1 MRTSDHATSG
11 PGRGRAGGGGR
22 RRTLVVAAVAVL
34 SLLAVA
40 CGSGRSGGSGGDG
53 GNGGSSGTTEA
64 ATGETFGD
72 LASPCGPG
80 DASGATQLGVTDTSI
95 TIGFGDDAGY
105 QAAPGLSHE
114 LSDAM
119 RAMIKWCNEQG
130 GINGR
135 EIIGNYGDAKIFEVN
150 NVMTEACQKDF
161 MLVGQGWSADSGQ
174 EQVRLGCNLASVPT
188 FSVSALFANGR
199 LMIQP
204 VPNPI
209 DYTPV
214 EIAAAM
220 QKQYP
225 EQIKKSAVMFANYAS
240 TIDTKDKVLA
250 SYPKFGFTFLP
261 CPQQY
266 SIAGE
271 SDWKPFVQ
279 QLKDCGAETVYFTGS
294 PTPNFEN
301 VLDAAAQIDYK
312 PIWITDANFY
322 DTSFAK
328 WNTNGNADNVY
339 VREAFIPLEEA
350 DVNPATQQYLDIV
363 KGNGGDVNQLGMQAT
378 SAFLL
383 WATGAKACGSNL
395 TSTCVLDNL
404 SKVTDWTGGGLHAPT
419 NPASNKPPDC
429 GLVLKL
435 SGTSYTRYYP
445 EGAGTYDCDPSYVVQ
460 VTGAVVDQANLD
472 ANRVSQ
478 PG

>member
-1 MRTSDHATSG
+1 VPDGDKIEPAHVHRTRRSRRPARVGATVI
-11 PGRGRAGGGGR
+11 A
-22 RRTLVVAAVAVL
+22 LLAVL
-34 SLLAVA
+34 SLVATA
-40 CGSGRSGGSGGDG
+40 CGSGRSSSSNTGD
-53 GNGGSSGTTEA
+53 SSSATTTA
-64 ATGETFGD
+64 ATGNTFGD

-80 DASGATQLGVTDTSI
+80 EATGATQLGVTDTTI

-114 LSDAM
+114 ISDAM
-119 RAMIKWCNEQG
+119 RGMIKWCNDQG

-135 EIIGNYGDAKIFEVN
+135 QIVGRYGDAKIFEVN
-150 NVMTEACQKDF
+150 NVMTDACQSDF
-161 MLVGQGWSADSGQ
+161 MLVGEGWSADSGQ
-174 EQVRLGCNLASVPT
+174 EQVRLGCNLAAVPT
-188 FSVSALFANGR
+188 FSVSAAFANAK

-220 QKQYP
+220 QKKYP

-250 SYPKFGFTFLP
+250 SYPTFGFTFLP

-301 VLDAAAQIDYK
+301 VLDAAKQIGYS

-322 DTSFAK
+322 DGALAK

-350 DVNPATQQYLDIV
+350 SENPATQQYLDIV
-363 KGNGGDVNQLGMQAT
+363 KGNGGDVNQLGMQGA

-383 WATGAKACGSNL
+383 WATGAQACGSTL
-395 TSTCVLDNL
+395 TSACVMENL
-404 SKVTDWTGGGLHAPT
+404 AKVTNWTGGGLHAPT

-445 EGAGTYDCDPSYVVQ
+445 EGAGTYDCDPSYVVN
-460 VTGAVVDQANLD
+460 VTGAVVDQAHLD

>member
-1 MRTSDHATSG
+1 MLGDLRPHPALD
-11 PGRGRAGGGGR
+11 GGR
-22 RRTLVVAAVAVL
+22 PRRRRPVGVRSALVAVAIVMAL
-34 SLLAVA
+34 VA
-40 CGSGRSGGSGGDG
+40 GACSSGRS
-53 GNGGSSGTTEA
+53 TTESESSDTTTEN
-64 ATGETFGD
+64 ATTTFGT
-72 LASPCGPG
+72 LESPCGPG

-95 TIGFGDDAGY
+95 TIGYGDDAGF
-105 QAAPGLSHE
+105 QSAPGLSHE

-119 RAMIKWCNEQG
+119 KAMIQWCNDQG
-130 GINGR
+130 GILGR
-135 EIIGNYGDAKIFEVN
+135 QVVGNYGDAKIFEVN

-161 MLVGQGWSADSGQ
+161 MLVGQGWSGDSAQ
-174 EQVRLGCNLASVPT
+174 EATRLGCKLASVPT
-188 FSVSALFANGR
+188 YSVSASFANAD
-199 LMIQP
+199 LMVQP

-220 QKQYP
+220 QKKFP

-240 TIDTKDKVLA
+240 TLDTKDKVLA
-250 SYPKFGFTFLP
+250 SYPKFGFNFLD

-266 SIAGE
+266 NIAGE

-279 QLKDCGAETVYFTGS
+279 RLQDCGAEVVYFTGS
-294 PTPNFEN
+294 PAPNFEN
-301 VLDAAAQIDYK
+301 VLDAAAQLGYK

-322 DTSFAK
+322 DEAFAK

-339 VREAFIPLEEA
+339 VRQAFIPLEEA
-350 DVNPATQQYLDIV
+350 SENPATQQYLDIV
-363 KGNGGDVNQLGMQAT
+363 DPSGDVNQLGMQAT

-395 TSTCVLDNL
+395 TSTCVMENL
-404 SKVTDWTGGGLHAPT
+404 GKITSWTGGGLHAET
-419 NPASNKPPDC
+419 NPSSNKPPEC

-445 EGAGTYDCDPSYVVQ
+445 EGTGYDCDPSYVVQ
-460 VTGAVVDQANLD
+460 VTGAVVDQANLNAD
-472 ANRVSQ
+472 RISQ

>member
-1 MRTSDHATSG
+1 
-11 PGRGRAGGGGR
+11 
-22 RRTLVVAAVAVL
+22 V
-34 SLLAVA
+34 LLAVVAVMALVAGA
-40 CGSGRSGGSGGDG
+40 C
-53 GNGGSSGTTEA
+53 SSGERSTSTEPEGSTDTTESA
-64 ATGETFGD
+64 GTMFGT
-72 LASPCGPG
+72 LESPCGEG
-80 DASGATQLGVTDTSI
+80 DASGATQLGVTDSSI
-95 TIGFGDDAGY
+95 TIGYGDDAGY

-119 RAMIKWCNEQG
+119 RAMIDWCNDQG

-135 EIIGNYGDAKIFEVN
+135 EVIGNYRDAKIFEVN
-150 NVMTEACQKDF
+150 NVMTEACTSDF
-161 MLVGQGWSADSGQ
+161 MLVGQGWSGDSGQ
-174 EQVRLGCNLASVPT
+174 EEVRLGCDLASVPT
-188 FSVSALFANGR
+188 YSVSAAFANAD

-209 DYTPV
+209 DFTPV

-220 QKQYP
+220 QEKFP
-225 EQIKKSAVMFANYAS
+225 EEITKSAVMFANYAS

-250 SYPKFGFTFLP
+250 SYPDFGFTFLE

-266 SIAGE
+266 NIAGE

-279 QLKDCGAETVYFTGS
+279 RLMDCGAEVVYFTGS
-294 PTPNFEN
+294 PAPNFQN
-301 VLDAAAQIDYK
+301 VLDAANQLGFD

-322 DTSFAK
+322 DAAFAR
-328 WNTNGNADNVY
+328 WNTSGNADNVY
-339 VREAFIPLEEA
+339 VRQAFIPLEEA
-350 DVNPATQQYLDIV
+350 SSNPATQQYLDIV
-363 KGNGGDVNQLGMQAT
+363 DPTGDVNQLGAQAT

-383 WATGAKACGSNL
+383 WATGAKACGSEL
-395 TSTCVLDNL
+395 TSTCVMEKL
-404 SKVTDWTGGGLHAPT
+404 SEITSWTGGGLHAET

-435 SGTSYTRYYP
+435 SGTTYTRFYP
-445 EGAGTYDCDPSYVVQ
+445 EGDGYDCDPSYVVE
-460 VTGAVVDQANLD
+460 VSGPVVDQANLD

>member
-1 MRTSDHATSG
+1 
-11 PGRGRAGGGGR
+11 
-22 RRTLVVAAVAVL
+22 
-34 SLLAVA
+34 
-40 CGSGRSGGSGGDG
+40 
-53 GNGGSSGTTEA
+53 
-64 ATGETFGD
+64 
-72 LASPCGPG
+72 
-80 DASGATQLGVTDTSI
+80 
-95 TIGFGDDAGY
+95 
-105 QAAPGLSHE
+105 
-114 LSDAM
+114 
-119 RAMIKWCNEQG
+119 
-130 GINGR
+130 
-135 EIIGNYGDAKIFEVN
+135 
-150 NVMTEACQKDF
+150 
-161 MLVGQGWSADSGQ
+161 
-174 EQVRLGCNLASVPT
+174 
-188 FSVSALFANGR
+188 
-199 LMIQP
+199 
-204 VPNPI
+204 
-209 DYTPV
+209 
-214 EIAAAM
+214 M
-220 QKQYP
+220 QR
-225 EQIKKSAVMFANYAS
+225 
-240 TIDTKDKVLA
+240 
-250 SYPKFGFTFLP
+250 
-261 CPQQY
+261 
-266 SIAGE
+266 
-271 SDWKPFVQ
+271 
-279 QLKDCGAETVYFTGS
+279 LKDCGAETVYFTGS

-395 TSTCVLDNL
+395 TSACVMQILATI
-404 SKVTDWTGGGLHAPT
+404 TDWTGGGLHAPT

-445 EGAGTYDCDPSYVVQ
+445 EGAGTYDCDPSYVVN
-460 VTGAVVDQANLD
+460 VTGAVVDQAHLD